1 MNSIWRKHIA
11 VWRNRLY
18 LYPAPDAIPQ
28 TRLFWLATGRVTLAA
43 LPFAGY
49 FIFYLTGRHDAYITS
64 AEDLGIMD
72 QAIWSTLYGQL
83 FHQTICNTVSDT
95 TCYGFNGIS
104 SFAIH
109 FEPMLFLVS
118 LFYVVWPNPKTLLV
132 IQSLDMASGAFPAFW
147 LARLRLRNELAAVV
161 IALLYLLYPAQQ
173 QATIYDFH
181 AVTFTAALLLFTLY
195 FMYTRR
201 TVWLFVFAIL
211 SMACKEEIP
220 LTIIIFGLW
229 SILFQQRLRSGLAL
243 VLLAIGWI
251 GLEYYIIHI
260 YSPVGHPLLI
270 SRYASLGSSPLGI
283 AKTLIL
289 HPVGVLRM
297 YVFDSYHLL
306 YLRILLS
313 PAAYLPLLAPWVF
326 VLAVPG
332 LAINLLSADPNMRS
346 GFFQYNAEIVP
357 VLIFSTIEAIVLIL
371 WIVQW
376 GSARV
381 QAWQSKKA
389 SSPVEHSPAR
399 TRSLGQQGLHIVL
412 LAAILGFVMYN
423 VVRADQVRGAMPF
436 SAVNIDSFQGATQA
450 SPTFQWP
457 QTNAHTDL
465 AQHFVDMIPASA
477 SVSAQSHLVP
487 HISHRLN
494 IYLFPYAD
502 DRADYI
508 FLDVTGNTYPLVSY
522 LFIHEV
528 KKVLLSGG
536 YGIVAAQDGYLLLKR
551 GLPAP
556 GISRYSPYGGSSEV
570 SNLLPDLPATFCS
583 FVHVA
588 PQQVQHPLQAT
599 FTSTST
605 SASAAGSASMNLV
618 GLSAVYPRVFSLN
631 AGSMQITTY
640 WKVSTPTPFP
650 VQLLA
655 LVIDKNGKNHFITN
669 DFPAASW
676 CPTNTWQPG
685 ATISVVSDLFILRG
699 IPKGLAHISLALL
712 PVTHPFST
720 IMDEQSWFSLKTV
733 NGSAVSTHETR
744 ALQVATVSIVP

>member
-1 MNSIWRKHIA
+1 MNPTWRKHIA

-18 LYPAPDAIPQ
+18 LYPAPDAMPH
-28 TRLFWLATGRVTLAA
+28 TRLFWLATGLVTLAA
-43 LPFAGY
+43 LLFAGY

-72 QAIWSTLYGQL
+72 QAIWSTLHGHL
-83 FHQTICNTVSDT
+83 FHQTICNIVSDT
-95 TCYGFNGIS
+95 NCYSFNGIS
-104 SFAIH
+104 RFAIH
-109 FEPMLFLVS
+109 FEPILFLIS
-118 LFYVVWPNPKTLLV
+118 LFYVIWPNPKTLLV
-132 IQSLDMASGAFPAFW
+132 IQSLVVASGAFPAFW

-173 QATIYDFH
+173 QATVYDFH

-195 FMYTRR
+195 FLYTRR
-201 TVWLFVFAIL
+201 TAWLFVLAIL

-229 SILFQQRLRSGLAL
+229 SILFQQRWRSGLAL

-289 HPVGVLRM
+289 HPLGVLRM

-313 PAAYLPLLAPWVF
+313 PAGYLPLLAPWVF
-326 VLAVPG
+326 ILALPG

-371 WIVQW
+371 WVAQW
-376 GSARV
+376 STARL

-389 SSPVEHSPAR
+389 SPAEHSPSR
-399 TRSLGQQGLHIVL
+399 TRYLGQWVHIVL
-412 LAAILGFVMYN
+412 LVAVLGFVMYD

-436 SAVNIDSFQGATQA
+436 SAVNIDSFQGATQI

-457 QTNAHTDL
+457 QTNAHTEL

-487 HISHRLN
+487 HISQRLN

-502 DRADYI
+502 NRADYI

-522 LFIHEV
+522 LYKHEV
-528 KKVLLSGG
+528 KKVLLSGD

-556 GISRYSPYGGSSEV
+556 GISPYSPYGGSSDV

-605 SASAAGSASMNLV
+605 SAAGSASMNLV

-640 WKVSTPTPFP
+640 WKVSAPTPFP

-655 LVIDKNGKNHFITN
+655 LVIDKNGKNHFATN

-685 ATISVVSDLFILRG
+685 ATISVVSDLFLLRG

-733 NGSAVSTHETR
+733 NGSGVSTHETR

>member
-1 MNSIWRKHIA
+1 MNPTWRKHIA

-18 LYPAPDAIPQ
+18 LYPAPDAMPH
-28 TRLFWLATGRVTLAA
+28 TRLFWLATGLVTLAA
-43 LPFAGY
+43 LLFAGY

-72 QAIWSTLYGQL
+72 QAIWSTLHGHL
-83 FHQTICNTVSDT
+83 FHQTICNIVSDT
-95 TCYGFNGIS
+95 NCYSFNGIS
-104 SFAIH
+104 RFAIH
-109 FEPMLFLVS
+109 FEPILFLVS
-118 LFYVVWPNPKTLLV
+118 LFYAVWPNPKTLLV
-132 IQSLDMASGAFPAFW
+132 IQSLVVASGAFPAFW

-195 FMYTRR
+195 FLYTRR
-201 TVWLFVFAIL
+201 TAWLFVFAIL

-229 SILFQQRLRSGLAL
+229 SILFQQRWRSGLAL

-313 PAAYLPLLAPWVF
+313 PAGYLPLLAPWVF
-326 VLAVPG
+326 ILAVPG

-371 WIVQW
+371 WVAQW
-376 GSARV
+376 STGRL

-389 SSPVEHSPAR
+389 SPAENSPSR
-399 TRSLGQQGLHIVL
+399 TRYLGQWVHIVL
-412 LAAILGFVMYN
+412 LVAVLGFVMYD

-436 SAVNIDSFQGATQA
+436 SAVNIDSFQGATQI

-457 QTNAHTDL
+457 QTNAHTEL

-487 HISHRLN
+487 HISQRLN

-502 DRADYI
+502 DRANYI

-522 LFIHEV
+522 LYKHEV
-528 KKVLLSGG
+528 KKVLLSGD

-556 GISRYSPYGGSSEV
+556 GISPYSPYGGSSDV

-605 SASAAGSASMNLV
+605 SAAGSASMNLV

-631 AGSMQITTY
+631 AGSIQITTY
-640 WKVSTPTPFP
+640 WKVSAPTPFP

-655 LVIDKNGKNHFITN
+655 LVIDKNGKNHFATN

-685 ATISVVSDLFILRG
+685 ATISVVSDLFLLRG

-733 NGSAVSTHETR
+733 NGSGVSTQETR
-744 ALQVATVSIVP
+744 TLQVATVSIVP

>member
-1 MNSIWRKHIA
+1 MNPTWRKNIA

-18 LYPAPDAIPQ
+18 LYPAPDAMPH
-28 TRLFWLATGRVTLAA
+28 TPLFWLATGLVTLAA
-43 LPFAGY
+43 LLFAGY

-72 QAIWSTLYGQL
+72 QAIWSTLHGQL

-95 TCYGFNGIS
+95 NCYSFNGIS
-104 SFAIH
+104 RFAIH
-109 FEPMLFLVS
+109 FEPILFLVS

-132 IQSLDMASGAFPAFW
+132 IQSLVVASGAFPAFW

-161 IALLYLLYPAQQ
+161 IALVYLLYPAQQ

-201 TVWLFVFAIL
+201 TAWLFVFAIL

-229 SILFQQRLRSGLAL
+229 SILFQQRWRSGLAL

-313 PAAYLPLLAPWVF
+313 PTGYLPLLAPWVF
-326 VLAVPG
+326 ILAVPG

-371 WIVQW
+371 WIAQW
-376 GSARV
+376 STGRL

-389 SSPVEHSPAR
+389 SPAEHSPSR
-399 TRSLGQQGLHIVL
+399 TRYLGQWVHIVL
-412 LAAILGFVMYN
+412 LIAVLGFVMYN

-436 SAVNIDSFQGATQA
+436 SAVNIDSFQGATQI

-487 HISHRLN
+487 HISHRVN

-522 LFIHEV
+522 LYIHEV

-556 GISRYSPYGGSSEV
+556 GISPYSPYGSSSDV

-599 FTSTST
+599 FTSTS
-605 SASAAGSASMNLV
+605 ASAADSASMNLV

-640 WKVSTPTPFP
+640 WKVSAPTPFP

-655 LVIDKNGKNHFITN
+655 LVIDKNGKNHFVTN

-685 ATISVVSDLFILRG
+685 ATISVVSDLFLLRG